1 MGEQS
6 LIARGDLGCELGV
19 TTSNTPP
26 APASPQMRAAPTLSV
41 KSRTS
46 RRAAAPTG
54 TRGHHQ
60 TGPCLNRAHSPGR
73 RHRPCLLRRRAHQK
87 AGGTCGPRRRRP
99 RAPRRRSERS
109 EYRRMKMQL
118 QWRGGSVMTAGRRQ
132 EIAAGPGAAFARDR
146 SRRQLVLRA
155 RENKPRGEQSDPAPD
170 CHRSVAA
177 HREQTLSETSLP

>member
-1 MGEQS
+1 MDYGSGSGSPWRRRSGRRRPSRRRRKECVCTSPSALSAMGEQS

-73 RHRPCLLRRRAHQK
+73 RHIVFS
-87 AGGTCGPRRRRP
+87 
-99 RAPRRRSERS
+99 RRRSVHRIRILENASFFEVLDLAVLLGGQRAALDDCVDVVS
-109 EYRRMKMQL
+109 GLEYRRVARVVLDRKRVDDL
-118 QWRGGSVMTAGRRQ
+118 GGI
-132 EIAAGPGAAFARDR
+132 E
-146 SRRQLVLRA
+146 
-155 RENKPRGEQSDPAPD
+155 
-170 CHRSVAA
+170 
-177 HREQTLSETSLP
+177 